1 VPNTIRPGDVLADR
15 YRLVDLLNES
25 GSGRFWRAHDR
36 VLHRHVAVQVIESGG
51 ERATALLDAARASAA
66 VLDRRLLRV
75 LDADCIDGVCF
86 VVNEWGSGSSLDV
99 MLAKDGPLGARRAA
113 WIVSEVADAIAVA
126 HDRGVA
132 HGRLVPENVLVD
144 GAGSVRVIGCCVD
157 AALHGVEA
165 RPERDVAD
173 LGALLYCAL
182 TGRWPGGSASR
193 VAPAPTEHDR
203 VLRPRQVRAGI
214 PRPLDGLCDAVL
226 HGSAG
231 VSGRAAHDLTTALGI
246 SHYLRDFVGDTAG
259 MAEAEVAAQ
268 PLRGQDTVVL
278 PALRLPPPPEP
289 LPAEPYLPSYRP
301 DDSDGTDETP
311 AVETADPAPPRPEQ
325 PTGQPS
331 VPWTPA
337 PTPSPRTPAHPEPP
351 ATPAPVEA
359 PTEAGLP
366 IFDDASDDVSWLT
379 ARSTP
384 APPPPPFEP
393 PPERPLFAP
402 EPDDGQPVRRPRPGT
417 PASAPGAG
425 YWPWETGTGAVHQT
439 GTGTGV
445 PVVPAVDEEV
455 PGRSWLRLAL
465 VLGLGLV
472 LLLASVVAY
481 NLGRGRTPLG
491 AEPAS
496 QSPSASA
503 SPSRTPA
510 PAPIAGL
517 VASDLDPQGDP
528 PSENP
533 ELAPLAVDG
542 DPATGWNTSTYTQN
556 LGPAGLKTGVGLTVD
571 LGSSREVSSVDVT
584 VAGGATGVSVYVSD
598 TDPSGVGGLRP
609 AATATVSAHRRL
621 TLDNPATGRYVVVW
635 LTSLPFTDGGYR
647 GEVDEVAVRG

>member
-1 VPNTIRPGDVLADR
+1 MDP
-15 YRLVDLLNES
+15 
-25 GSGRFWRAHDR
+25 
-36 VLHRHVAVQVIESGG
+36 
-51 ERATALLDAARASAA
+51 
-66 VLDRRLLRV
+66 
-75 LDADCIDGVCF
+75 
-86 VVNEWGSGSSLDV
+86 
-99 MLAKDGPLGARRAA
+99 
-113 WIVSEVADAIAVA
+113 
-126 HDRGVA
+126 
-132 HGRLVPENVLVD
+132 
-144 GAGSVRVIGCCVD
+144 
-157 AALHGVEA
+157 
-165 RPERDVAD
+165 
-173 LGALLYCAL
+173 
-182 TGRWPGGSASR
+182 
-193 VAPAPTEHDR
+193 
-203 VLRPRQVRAGI
+203 RAG
-214 PRPLDGLCDAVL
+214 
-226 HGSAG
+226 
-231 VSGRAAHDLTTALGI
+231 
-246 SHYLRDFVGDTAG
+246 
-259 MAEAEVAAQ
+259 
-268 PLRGQDTVVL
+268 
-278 PALRLPPPPEP
+278 
-289 LPAEPYLPSYRP
+289 
-301 DDSDGTDETP
+301 
-311 AVETADPAPPRPEQ
+311 PAPPQ
-325 PTGQPS
+325 N
-331 VPWTPA
+331 
-337 PTPSPRTPAHPEPP
+337 PSPQSPAHPDPP
-351 ATPAPVEA
+351 AAPAPVEA

-417 PASAPGAG
+417 PASAAGAG

-445 PVVPAVDEEV
+445 PVVPAVDDEV

-465 VLGLGLV
+465 ALGLGLV

-496 QSPSASA
+496 ESPSASA

-510 PAPIAGL
+510 PAPITGL
-517 VASDLDPQGDP
+517 VAADLDPQGDP

-571 LGSSREVSSVDVT
+571 LGEQP
-584 VAGGATGVSVYVSD
+584 GGQQRRRHGRGRRDRRV
-598 TDPSGVGGLRP
+598 GLRQRHRP
-609 AATATVSAHRRL
+609 VRRRAACGPPPPRPCPTHRRL
-621 TLDNPATGRYVVVW
+621 TLDTPATGRYVVVW